1 MISKVT
7 ADAPKHQ
14 IDLFE
19 LLMILVAPLVSVQR
33 VVGSFSVRAFE
44 HSNHCK
50 KYCDIAITSTPSP
63 SYLKHHRRSGDYLT
77 TQALA
82 GFTMLLNYQ
91 HLSSR
96 IRFSRVISSGPMQ
109 YWGDQTASSSPQER
123 SNAPPIP
130 KHSTEDALQGL
141 RQALPPQSKSW
152 LAFYSSVTGGIV
164 SDPALMVLPVDDH
177 LVHRGHAV
185 FDTANIAHGKVYG
198 LSFHLDR
205 LLKSAKA
212 ARIDHAPSKEEL
224 RHAVL
229 HTVAASGAR
238 DGAFVRYWLSAGRGD
253 FLVSPSRCVP
263 EANFYVMVHEGGSR
277 DKALSQK
284 NGVHEAFVPASV
296 VPFKPKM
303 LANAKTTNY
312 LLNALTAMAA
322 EDRGGALGIGVDD
335 QGNITEQATACV
347 AFLGAD
353 QVLRCPPFN
362 PILEGTTLRRAVEL
376 LEPIPGVFNGTVE
389 MNLPVTIEH
398 AKNAVEVISFGG
410 GAVLPIVSIDTSAL
424 SNSIDP
430 GDSITVGKGVP
441 GPLFGSI
448 KEQTA
453 KDFET
458 SLDFLDVAPY
468 SSYE

>member
-1 MISKVT
+1 
-7 ADAPKHQ
+7 
-14 IDLFE
+14 
-19 LLMILVAPLVSVQR
+19 
-33 VVGSFSVRAFE
+33 
-44 HSNHCK
+44 
-50 KYCDIAITSTPSP
+50 
-63 SYLKHHRRSGDYLT
+63 
-77 TQALA
+77 
-82 GFTMLLNYQ
+82 MLLNYQ

-96 IRFSRVISSGPMQ
+96 VRLSRVFTSGPMK
-109 YWGDQTASSSPQER
+109 YWGDQTTSSSPPER
-123 SNAPPIP
+123 SNSPPIP
-130 KHSTEDALQGL
+130 KHTTEDALQGL
-141 RQALPPQSKSW
+141 RRALPPQSKGW

-164 SDPALMVLPVDDH
+164 SDPALMVLPADDH

-205 LLKSAKA
+205 LLKSAKS

-335 QGNITEQATACV
+335 LGNISEQATACV

-353 QVLRCPPFN
+353 QVLRCPPFD
-362 PILEGTTLRRAVEL
+362 PILEGTTLRRAIEL
-376 LEPIPGVFNGTVE
+376 LKPIPGVFNGTVQLDE
-389 MNLPVTIEH
+389 PVTIEDAH
-398 AKNAVEVISFGG
+398 NAVEVISFGG

-424 SNSIDP
+424 DRSSLTHKKSLTI
-430 GDSITVGKGVP
+430 GTGTP
-441 GPLFGSI
+441 GPLFESI
-448 KEQTA
+448 KDLTA
-453 KDFET
+453 QDFET
-458 SLDFLDVAPY
+458 SSDFLDVAPY